1 MPYEDDLPNIFA
13 NLASLVV
20 SGNGTPQALAT
31 IYSTGNLPQEEPS
44 GPTLADLEAREQKPP
59 LTLEELVK
67 TPLWRD
73 TYSKIL
79 SSTGDHY
86 QAALIAGAQSR
97 EAINAAVN
105 QTMINILAK
114 DENKV
119 SLAADAVMSYEGPL
133 DPDMNVADIV
143 APIYNV
149 SPTKVEAVL
158 KDRVALAE
166 SYAKPFYDMDIGQ
179 DIIVQ
184 PEIIKPG
191 PMAGDPWFN
200 QAIDMKQEIDPT
212 TGQTFVP
219 PPPPAG
225 EPSGGLV
232 ITPAADIPPWQRSPR
247 LTAAPYHDPPRT
259 ISSSKMAAAGHP
271 GFGQVPEVLGRA
283 LGSVVEPVVSSPFV
297 EQTLGPVV
305 GAATDVG
312 SHLYSS
318 LTEDYEML
326 RDRPGLTPQEMEE
339 AQHRQAYAYRLR
351 REASEA
357 DPVGVISDDPEA
369 EELRA
374 INNAIVDEWLAELQ
388 GEFQNALGD
397 PHKDNAYFLG
407 RINEI
412 MDTTEGR
419 GSGFAGRSAED
430 LLASWGENLRSMK
443 PDPEAAAGTT
453 PTVTGPAQEVMLGP
467 FRSLRELATIVE
479 GAEAAPILTKM
490 LSSQD
495 RTYDYFVSPEGLG
508 LWVDQEKNLWGAQE
522 GPGGIDQLISYGQM
536 AKGGTW
542 NNETEYTLGGHTWL
556 HNPDNAAMPWR
567 IKDEQPVTTMAG
579 GAALPLRSTLRSM
592 TPTKQW
598 ETLRAQEMGENI
610 WNPVQWGTRMQG
622 FQPAYGQWLIS
633 GQQHTTPFHEFVQS
647 GAQPDMA
654 QTWQELAR
662 ASAELTSPRNITNP
676 DPLALGRQVAYQGL
690 LQADAARTNAVLM
703 ASAAMGAGE
712 GYGADAMRARLG
724 SMYDVFAAEAAA
736 AGQPVGGFIDWLNQR
751 IVDMP
756 GSVAPAG
763 AGRQGN
769 DGT

>member
-31 IYSTGNLPQEEPS
+31 IYSTGDLPQEEPS
-44 GPTLADLEAREQKPP
+44 GPTLADLEEQFQREQG
-59 LTLEELVK
+59 
-67 TPLWRD
+67 D
-73 TYSKIL
+73 TYTDIL
-79 SSTGDHY
+79 SSTGNPH
-86 QAALIAGAQSR
+86 QAGIIASAQSR

-105 QTMINILAK
+105 QTMVNILAK

-158 KDRVALAE
+158 KDRGKLAE

-184 PEIIKPG
+184 PEMIKPG
-191 PMAGDPWFN
+191 PMPAEDEYN
-200 QAIDMKQEIDPT
+200 ELIDMHQGIN
-212 TGQTFVP
+212 Q
-219 PPPPAG
+219 
-225 EPSGGLV
+225 
-232 ITPAADIPPWQRSPR
+232 
-247 LTAAPYHDPPRT
+247 PPRT
-259 ISSSKMAAAGHP
+259 ISSSEMARRGDPH
-271 GFGQVPEVLGRA
+271 FGTIPDVLGRG
-283 LGSVVEPVVSSPFV
+283 LGSVVESVASSPFV
-297 EQTLGPVV
+297 ERTLGPVV
-305 GAATDVG
+305 EAATDVG

-318 LTEDYEML
+318 LTEKYPEPM
-326 RDRPGLTPQEMEE
+326 TPQEREE
-339 AQHRQAYAYRLR
+339 AQHRQAYADRLR
-351 REASEA
+351 REAWEIDQGIREA

-369 EELRA
+369 EEKRA
-374 INNAIVDEWLAELQ
+374 INNAVVDEWLADLQ
-388 GEFQNALGD
+388 REFQNALGD
-397 PHKDNAYFLG
+397 PRKDDAYFLS

-412 MDTTEGR
+412 MNTTEGR

-453 PTVTGPAQEVMLGP
+453 PTVTDPAQEEVMLGP

-490 LSSQD
+490 LNSQD

-536 AKGGTW
+536 AKGSTW

-592 TPTKQW
+592 TPPKQW

-654 QTWQELAR
+654 QAWQELAR
-662 ASAELTSPRNITNP
+662 ASAGLTSPRNITNP
-676 DPLALGRQVAYQGL
+676 DKLALGRQVAYQGL

-712 GYGADAMRARLG
+712 GYGADAMRAQLG

-763 AGRQGN
+763 AGGQG
-769 DGT
+769 G

>member
-31 IYSTGNLPQEEPS
+31 IYTTGNLPQEESS
-44 GPTLADLEAREQKPP
+44 GPTLADLEEQFQREQ
-59 LTLEELVK
+59 
-67 TPLWRD
+67 RD

-79 SSTGDHY
+79 LSTGDHK
-86 QAALIAGAQSR
+86 QAELIAGAQSQ
-97 EAINAAVN
+97 EAINAAVS
-105 QTMINILAK
+105 QTMVNILAK
-114 DENKV
+114 EENKV
-119 SLAADAVMSYEGPL
+119 SLAADAVMNYEGPL

-158 KDRVALAE
+158 KDRGKLAE

-184 PEIIKPG
+184 PEIIDITKPG
-191 PMAGDPWFN
+191 PMPAEDGYN
-200 QAIDMKQEIDPT
+200 ELIDMYQGIN
-212 TGQTFVP
+212 Q
-219 PPPPAG
+219 
-225 EPSGGLV
+225 
-232 ITPAADIPPWQRSPR
+232 
-247 LTAAPYHDPPRT
+247 PPRT
-259 ISSSKMAAAGHP
+259 IQGI
-271 GFGQVPEVLGRA
+271 R
-283 LGSVVEPVVSSPFV
+283 
-297 EQTLGPVV
+297 
-305 GAATDVG
+305 
-312 SHLYSS
+312 
-318 LTEDYEML
+318 
-326 RDRPGLTPQEMEE
+326 
-339 AQHRQAYAYRLR
+339 
-351 REASEA
+351 EA

-369 EELRA
+369 EEERA
-374 INNAIVDEWLAELQ
+374 INDAVVDRLLTELQ
-388 GEFQNALGD
+388 GEFQNVQGD
-397 PHKDNAYFLG
+397 PPEGMDNAYFLG

-412 MDTTEGR
+412 MNTTEGQ

-430 LLASWGENLRSMK
+430 LLASWGENLPTTALLDSLRMPPTPLRFMK
-443 PDPEAAAGTT
+443 RDSEAVGGWAPARDQLKGISVETTPTVTDPAQEEVMLGVGTT
-453 PTVTGPAQEVMLGP
+453 PTVTAQEEVMLGP
-467 FRSLRELATIVE
+467 FRPLRELATIVE

-490 LSSQD
+490 LNSQD

-536 AKGGTW
+536 AKGSTW

-592 TPTKQW
+592 TPPKQW

-654 QTWQELAR
+654 QAWQELAR
-662 ASAELTSPRNITNP
+662 ASAGLTSPRNITNP
-676 DPLALGRQVAYQGL
+676 DKLALGRQVAYQGL

-712 GYGADAMRARLG
+712 GYGADAMRAQLG

-763 AGRQGN
+763 AGGQG
-769 DGT
+769 G

>member
-31 IYSTGNLPQEEPS
+31 IYSTGDLPQEEPS
-44 GPTLADLEAREQKPP
+44 GPTLADLEEQFQREQG
-59 LTLEELVK
+59 
-67 TPLWRD
+67 D
-73 TYSKIL
+73 TYTDIL
-79 SSTGDHY
+79 SSTGNPH
-86 QAALIAGAQSR
+86 QAGIIASAQSR

-105 QTMINILAK
+105 QTMVNILAK

-158 KDRVALAE
+158 KDRVALAA

-184 PEIIKPG
+184 PETVDITKPG
-191 PMAGDPWFN
+191 PMPAEDEYN
-200 QAIDMKQEIDPT
+200 ELIDMHQGIN
-212 TGQTFVP
+212 Q
-219 PPPPAG
+219 
-225 EPSGGLV
+225 
-232 ITPAADIPPWQRSPR
+232 
-247 LTAAPYHDPPRT
+247 PPRT
-259 ISSSKMAAAGHP
+259 IQGI
-271 GFGQVPEVLGRA
+271 R
-283 LGSVVEPVVSSPFV
+283 
-297 EQTLGPVV
+297 
-305 GAATDVG
+305 
-312 SHLYSS
+312 
-318 LTEDYEML
+318 
-326 RDRPGLTPQEMEE
+326 
-339 AQHRQAYAYRLR
+339 
-351 REASEA
+351 EA

-369 EELRA
+369 EEERA
-374 INNAIVDEWLAELQ
+374 INNAIVDEWLADLQ
-388 GEFQNALGD
+388 REFQNVLGD
-397 PHKDNAYFLG
+397 PRKDNAYFLG

-412 MDTTEGR
+412 MNTTEGR

-490 LSSQD
+490 RSSQD

-676 DPLALGRQVAYQGL
+676 DKLALGRQVAYQGL

>member
-44 GPTLADLEAREQKPP
+44 GPTLADLEEQFQREQG
-59 LTLEELVK
+59 
-67 TPLWRD
+67 D
-73 TYSKIL
+73 TYTDIL
-79 SSTGDHY
+79 SSTGNPH
-86 QAALIAGAQSR
+86 QAGIIASAQSR

-105 QTMINILAK
+105 QTMVNILAK

-158 KDRVALAE
+158 KDRGKLAE

-232 ITPAADIPPWQRSPR
+232 ITPAADIPPWQRSP
-247 LTAAPYHDPPRT
+247 YHDPPRT
-259 ISSSKMAAAGHP
+259 ISSSGMAAAGHP
-271 GFGQVPEVLGRA
+271 GFGQVPEVVGRA

-297 EQTLGPVV
+297 EQTLRPVV
-305 GAATDVG
+305 EAATGVITDQGLREADHVKMNVDLG

-318 LTEDYEML
+318 LTEKYPE
-326 RDRPGLTPQEMEE
+326 LTPQEKEE
-339 AQHRQAYAYRLR
+339 AQHHQAYAYRLR

-374 INNAIVDEWLAELQ
+374 INNAIVDEWLADLQ
-388 GEFQNALGD
+388 REFQNALGD
-397 PHKDNAYFLG
+397 PRRDNAYFLG

-453 PTVTGPAQEVMLGP
+453 PTVTDPAQEEVMLGP

-712 GYGADAMRARLG
+712 GYGADAMRAQLG

-763 AGRQGN
+763 AGGQGSW
-769 DGT
+769 GT